1 MSALHDLLTVLR
13 EALAGTAWMD
23 LLRYDPA
30 HPLIFTRLF
39 FWGFLL
45 VVLTAYTVV
54 HRWKGLRNAYLFL
67 VSLFFYYKTSG
78 LFVGILLFSTVSDF
92 LIALAIARARPGLGK
107 KLWLALALAINL
119 ALLCYFKYAHFVIE
133 NVNAALGTSF
143 REVNWFAVWTNGLFG
158 TQHVV
163 DRILLPVGISF
174 FTFQA
179 ISYAMDVYRGHVA
192 PVRNILDYGFFVS
205 FFPQLVAGP
214 IVRASVFLPQLQRE
228 YRLER
233 REFGMAVFWI
243 LNGLLKKFI
252 IGDHIAVN
260 FIDRVFADPSRYT
273 GFENVLALGGYSL
286 QVYADFSG
294 YTDIAIGVALL
305 LGFKLPTNFN
315 SPYKADSVSD
325 FWRRWHMSLS
335 TWLRDYLY
343 IPMGGNRS
351 GSVFS
356 WIMLGFIGAALML
369 LTGWFWLPVV
379 YLSVVALMIVLVRL
393 FPSFGNH
400 ITTNLNLMLTMLI
413 GGLWHGASWMFV
425 IWGGLNGL
433 ALVFHKYW
441 KRISPL
447 ARTTHWAAHAFAVL
461 CTFAFISFTRIWFR
475 ADSLA
480 TANKI
485 LHQIGHDFGWHLV
498 PDVVVAFRNIILV
511 ILGGLVIHWLPAS
524 WKEWYR
530 MRFAMLPIPV
540 MVLVCVGVVFVLYQA
555 LTAEMQPFIYF
566 QF

>member
-1 MSALHDLLTVLR
+1 MSLLTELSAALAQQWADLHWRDLLL
-13 EALAGTAWMD
+13 
-23 LLRYDPA
+23 YDPA

-39 FWGFLL
+39 FWGFFL
-45 VVLTAYTVV
+45 VVLAGYTVT

-92 LIALAIARARPGLGK
+92 LIALAMARARPGVGK
-107 KLWLALALAINL
+107 KLWLALALTINL
-119 ALLCYFKYAHFVIE
+119 LLLCYFKYAPFVIE
-133 NVNAALGTSF
+133 NVNAAFGTSF
-143 REVNWFAVWTNGLFG
+143 HEVNWFALWTNGLFG

-179 ISYAMDVYRGHVA
+179 ISYSMDVYRGHVQ

-214 IVRASVFLPQLQRE
+214 IVRAAEFLPQLQRP
-228 YRLER
+228 YKLER
-233 REFGMAVFWI
+233 QAFGIAVFWI
-243 LNGLLKKFI
+243 LNGLLKKAI

-260 FIDRVFADPSRYT
+260 FIDRVFADPLRYT
-273 GFENVLALGGYSL
+273 GFENVMALFGYSL

-294 YTDIAIGVALL
+294 YTDIAIGVAMLM
-305 LGFKLPTNFN
+305 GFQLPKNFN
-315 SPYKADSVSD
+315 SPYKAANVGE
-325 FWRRWHMSLS
+325 FWKRWHMSLS
-335 TWLRDYLY
+335 NWLKDYLY

-356 WIMLGFIGAALML
+356 WIMLGFIGAAVVL
-369 LTGWFWLPVV
+369 LTGWLWLPVV
-379 YLSVVALMIVLVRL
+379 YLSVVALMTVLVRL
-393 FPSFGNH
+393 FPAFGRH

-447 ARTTHWAAHAFAVL
+447 ADSRHWAAHALAVAL
-461 CTFAFISFTRIWFR
+461 TFCFISFTRIWFR

-480 TANKI
+480 TANGI
-485 LHQIGHDFGWHLV
+485 LHQIGGDFGWHLV
-498 PDVVVAFRNIILV
+498 PEVLVAFRDIFLV
-511 ILGGLVIHWLPAS
+511 ILAGLLIHWLPAS

-530 MRFAMLPIPV
+530 TRFAALPIPV
-540 MVLVCVGVVFVLYQA
+540 MMLVCVAVVFVLYQA

>member
-1 MSALHDLLTVLR
+1 M
-13 EALAGTAWMD
+13 
-23 LLRYDPA
+23 
-30 HPLIFTRLF
+30 
-39 FWGFLL
+39 
-45 VVLTAYTVV
+45 
-54 HRWKGLRNAYLFL
+54 
-67 VSLFFYYKTSG
+67 
-78 LFVGILLFSTVSDF
+78 
-92 LIALAIARARPGLGK
+92 
-107 KLWLALALAINL
+107 
-119 ALLCYFKYAHFVIE
+119 
-133 NVNAALGTSF
+133 
-143 REVNWFAVWTNGLFG
+143 
-158 TQHVV
+158 
-163 DRILLPVGISF
+163 
-174 FTFQA
+174 
-179 ISYAMDVYRGHVA
+179 
-192 PVRNILDYGFFVS
+192 
-205 FFPQLVAGP
+205 
-214 IVRASVFLPQLQRE
+214 
-228 YRLER
+228 
-233 REFGMAVFWI
+233 
-243 LNGLLKKFI
+243 
-252 IGDHIAVN
+252 
-260 FIDRVFADPSRYT
+260 
-273 GFENVLALGGYSL
+273 
-286 QVYADFSG
+286 YADFSG

>member
-107 KLWLALALAINL
+107 KLWLALALTINL

-214 IVRASVFLPQLQRE
+214 IVRASEFLPQLQRE